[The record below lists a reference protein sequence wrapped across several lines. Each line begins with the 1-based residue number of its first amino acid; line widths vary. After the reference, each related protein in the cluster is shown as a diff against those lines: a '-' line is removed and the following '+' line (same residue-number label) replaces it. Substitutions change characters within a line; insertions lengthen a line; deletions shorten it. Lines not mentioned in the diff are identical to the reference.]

1 MPSSDADNNRKA
13 EPPTPDV
20 WFVRGAALVFTATLG
35 LANAAVVVE
44 LHSSLRAAGQLI
56 ILLNLAALVSGLA
69 CLGWVKRRSG
79 GAPLDSYAI
88 AVVGGPFLAWGL
100 DVVIIQAWV
109 FGFR

>member
-1 MPSSDADNNRKA
+1 MPSNGAEDDPKA
-13 EPPTPDV
+13 GRPTPDV
-20 WFVRGAALVFTATLG
+20 WFVRGAALVFTATLAM
-35 LANAAVVVE
+35 ANAGAVVE
-44 LHSSLRAAGQLI
+44 FHSSLRAVGQLI

-100 DVVIIQAWV
+100 DVVIIQWRT
-109 FGFR
+109 FGF